1 MKGLG
6 NMVSHAFRWHAGHPS
21 LQSIGCP
28 LPLDPNRFSAFLMC
42 PPWLGCCVC
51 LSGLVFLLSP
61 VLLSPSLSIMA
72 GMLCPPPSFFRLRSC
87 LHLFCLRLWSC
98 LSLVSGL
105 VSQPVSPSCL
115 PACLGCCVR
124 LVLHLVWEAC
134 LRSCIPGCA
143 TGWRLHCF
151 GGRQHGRLGQAWFQN
166 HAWQEDD
173 KAHPSERSSSKR
185 GGQQFGIPCANM

>member
-1 MKGLG
+1 MQGFQVCKAL
-6 NMVSHAFRWHAGHPS
+6 VAPCHFSS
-21 LQSIGCP
+21 
-28 LPLDPNRFSAFLMC
+28 NRFSAFLMC

-61 VLLSPSLSIMA
+61 VLSPSLSIMA

-105 VSQPVSPSCL
+105 VSQPVS
-115 PACLGCCVR
+115 
-124 LVLHLVWEAC
+124 LHLVSQLVWDAVSA
-134 LRSCIPGCA
+134 LSYVWSGKLVSGLVFQGPGCA

-166 HAWQEDD
+166 HAWPEDD
-173 KAHPSERSSSKR
+173 KAHPSERSSPKR
-185 GGQQFGIPCANM
+185 GGQQFGIPCTNM